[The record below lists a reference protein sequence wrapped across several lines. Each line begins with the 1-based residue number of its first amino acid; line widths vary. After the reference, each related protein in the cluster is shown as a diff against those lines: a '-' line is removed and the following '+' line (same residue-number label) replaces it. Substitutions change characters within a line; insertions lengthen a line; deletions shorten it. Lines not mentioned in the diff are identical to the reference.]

1 MRRLCTNNAHRAAL
15 RAAAAI
21 RARAAHLAFAAGALV
36 AACSSVASAKP
47 YGMGEDLLYRPGHP
61 LEDLSWLVTWTF
73 YALAVFVGGWALLR
87 LKMHLDAPK
96 PGGPIVPVVGIAF
109 AVALATTPSLIEA
122 LLEGL
127 AIGHEPP
134 VWRGE

>member
-1 MRRLCTNNAHRAAL
+1 MRRRAAYF
-15 RAAAAI
+15 
-21 RARAAHLAFAAGALV
+21 AFAVAALM
-36 AACSSVASAKP
+36 AACSSPAVAKP
-47 YGMGEDLLYRPGHP
+47 YGMGEDLLYRPGQP
-61 LEDLSWLVTWTF
+61 LDDLSWLVTWTF
-73 YALAVFVGGWALLR
+73 WALALFVAGWAMLR
-87 LKMHLDAPK
+87 LKMHFDAPK
-96 PGGPIVPVVGIAF
+96 PTGLITPVVGIAF

>member
-1 MRRLCTNNAHRAAL
+1 MRRRAAYS
-15 RAAAAI
+15 
-21 RARAAHLAFAAGALV
+21 AFAAGASL
-36 AACSSVASAKP
+36 AAGMAVAKP

-61 LEDLSWLVTWTF
+61 LEDLLPWLVTWTF
-73 YALAVFVGGWALLR
+73 YALAVCVGGWALLR
-87 LKMHLDAPK
+87 LKMHFDAPK
-96 PGGPIVPVVGIAF
+96 PGGLITPVVGIAF
-109 AVALATTPSLIEA
+109 AVALATAPSLIEA